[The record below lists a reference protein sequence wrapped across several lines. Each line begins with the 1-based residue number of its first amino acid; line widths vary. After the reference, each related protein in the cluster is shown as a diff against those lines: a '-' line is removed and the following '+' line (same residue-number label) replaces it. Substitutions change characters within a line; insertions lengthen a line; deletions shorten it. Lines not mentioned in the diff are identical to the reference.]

1 MLKYYHNNIRI
12 VVIDDAY
19 EKHFPDDLFSA
30 RQHSRSG
37 RLIIILY
44 RYCVTIVIT
53 AKFTFKNEMSSR
65 YFFTFSFFSLLL
77 LR

>member
-12 VVIDDAY
+12 VITDDAY

-30 RQHSRSG
+30 TQNSRVG

-44 RYCVTIVIT
+44 RYCATIVIT
-53 AKFTFKNEMSSR
+53 AKFTFKNEMPSR
-65 YFFTFSFFSLLL
+65 YFFTYLFFSLLL